1 MDSRAGSVSEAFE
14 AGAGAADVMKHATHT
29 QLSTTMGYNRS
40 TVVQSARVAE
50 LRKKRRTPSP
60 AKSLKKLVPRGG
72 LGLSLEDHSIISYLA
87 SRRQSPV

>member
-1 MDSRAGSVSEAFE
+1 VSEAFE

-60 AKSLKKLVPRGG
+60 AKSLKRLVPRGG
-72 LGLSLEDHSIISYLA
+72 IEPPTLRFSVACSTN
-87 SRRQSPV
+87 